1 MKQYT
6 QYIHKDDEW
15 RILGGAQSDN
25 ADWNQNDDTKSDYIK
40 NRTHYI
46 EDSNSFTTTFTDVS
60 FLNQVHYYINDG
72 GVGGESSY
80 APKDGDIITFT
91 INNHTYTEVLK
102 IFGASSEEAVWSND
116 EPFYYIGNPS
126 LFYSDTFFED
136 NKKPYFVYYTGTPG
150 SAKWFFVV
158 NETIINS
165 TGTYNIDFSSLQN
178 QNKQIDK
185 TFLPYQKENNSI
197 VLNNI
202 ETNIASGINSLA
214 EGWNTAATGNAA
226 HAEGYGY
233 NNIPNKNNLWSL
245 DIYTNNPA
253 FILQGDNL
261 NKTLT
266 VIDITDFSYDIPKGS
281 TLLAEWDS
289 ASSSGENSGV
299 RAAAQVFTLGKL
311 KNTFYNSDENYW
323 IYYLEDVPEDVDL
336 SSFSV
341 DFPPTTGA
349 YILGYE
355 QIEYTDRPWAEGNYS
370 HAEGYVTHAKGLGA
384 HAEGNGTAA
393 LGDFSHAEG
402 QSTTASGD
410 YSYAGG
416 KNTTA
421 EYDYQT
427 VIGKFNNNKTDTLF
441 EVGKGT
447 WNNRSNAFE
456 VYLDGRATVGAAP
469 VNNMDVATKKYVD
482 DSLIDELPTFYIS
495 SNSASNPFVVKAN
508 EIGHYVFKPTVNSIY
523 IKMETSGSTNRVINF
538 NELIVF
544 DNNPANGAEF
554 AYCWYPASG
563 GISRVMLIANSSLDG
578 GIGWSGSTAGFGN
591 YALKTYV
598 DDAIAALPE
607 PMIFKGSLGTG
618 GTITSLP
625 TASSENEGFTYK
637 VITAGTY
644 ASQTAKIG
652 DTFISDGTTWI
663 LIPSGDE
670 PSGTVTSITL
680 DATGPIVIDSNAA
693 ITTSGTR
700 TLSHANSGVTAGTY
714 KSVTVDAKGHVTAG
728 SNPTEINSNLV
739 NNTATG
745 SLRTIGCTND
755 YTIGTYSFAEGRGSR
770 AYGEN
775 SHAEGNNSY
784 SVGSNSHAE
793 GAYSYAKGS
802 GAHAEGFGAKYSG
815 ISGTITSIDTTNH
828 QVSVNFGS
836 DLSTIYN
843 STVGGILSDANSY
856 YNVSYRITNVSK
868 NSNDNY
874 TFTTDSVANW
884 QVNTVLYLWLTSSA
898 LGISSHV
905 EGQGCIAWHENT
917 HAEGIGTITGNAS
930 QHVQGKWNAYAQNM
944 ADIVG
949 NGTDAKHRSNAYT
962 LDWDGNGVYA
972 GKVTVGSGPTNN
984 MDVAT
989 KQYVDNAI
997 SSVTPT
1003 LPNASST
1010 VVGGIKVR
1018 YDANTYTLYMTNDG
1032 TDA

>member
-46 EDSNSFTTTFTDVS
+46 EDSSSFTATLTDVS
-60 FLNQVHYYINDG
+60 FSNQVHYYITNE

-80 APKDGDIITFT
+80 APRDGDIITFT

-116 EPFYYIGNPS
+116 RPFYYIGNPS

-136 NKKPYFVYYTGTPG
+136 NKKPYFVYYTGTPD
-150 SAKWFFVV
+150 SPKWFFVV
-158 NETIINS
+158 NETIIS
-165 TGTYNIDFSSLQN
+165 SAGTYNIDFSSLRN

-233 NNIPNKNNLWSL
+233 HNIPNKNNLWSL

-441 EVGKGT
+441 EVGKGRS
-447 WNNRSNAFE
+447 NNPSNAFE
-456 VYLDGRATVGAAP
+456 VHLDGRATVGAAP
-469 VNNMDVATKKYVD
+469 VNNMDVVTKKYVD
-482 DSLIDELPTFYIS
+482 DYIVDRLPTFYIS

-670 PSGTVTSITL
+670 PSGTVTSVTL
-680 DATGPIVIDSNAA
+680 NATSPIVIDNSAA

-714 KSVTVDAKGHVTAG
+714 KSVTVDAKGHVTGGTNPTTLSGYGITDANINNGVITLG
-728 SNPTEINSNLV
+728 SN
-739 NNTATG
+739 
-745 SLRTIGCTND
+745 
-755 YTIGTYSFAEGRGSR
+755 
-770 AYGEN
+770 
-775 SHAEGNNSY
+775 
-784 SVGSNSHAE
+784 
-793 GAYSYAKGS
+793 
-802 GAHAEGFGAKYSG
+802 
-815 ISGTITSIDTTNH
+815 TITPFIGEVSGEGSSQETITN
-828 QVSVNFGS
+828 FI
-836 DLSTIYN
+836 DLSTSQTIADGVVIGSNATNSNNENFEGIIYLDSN
-843 STVGGILSDANSY
+843 ANSA
-856 YNVSYRITNVSK
+856 STSM
-868 NSNDNY
+868 
-874 TFTTDSVANW
+874 
-884 QVNTVLYLWLTSSA
+884 QV
-898 LGISSHV
+898 
-905 EGQGCIAWHENT
+905 
-917 HAEGIGTITGNAS
+917 
-930 QHVQGKWNAYAQNM
+930 GK
-944 ADIVG
+944 VG
-949 NGTDAKHRSNAYT
+949 NTLEGVGKIKLFYNDSSVGTSKINIELNSHTIDMLARDELNLNSGGEINISAI
-962 LDWDGNGVYA
+962 GGVNIHNVA
-972 GKVTVGSGPTNN
+972 TPTNN
-984 MDVAT
+984 TDAAN

-1018 YDANTYTLYMTNDG
+1018 YDADTYTLYMTNDG

>member
-46 EDSNSFTTTFTDVS
+46 EDSNNFTTTFTDVS

-233 NNIPNKNNLWSL
+233 DNIPNKNNIWSL

-266 VIDITDFSYDIPKGS
+266 VIDITDFSHDVPKGS

-289 ASSSGENSGV
+289 ASSSGGNSGV

-323 IYYLEDVPEDVDL
+323 IYYLEDVPKDVDL

-349 YILGYE
+349 YVLGYE

-370 HAEGYVTHAKGLGA
+370 HAEGFVTHAKGLGA

-402 QSTTASGD
+402 QYTAALGNFSHT
-410 YSYAGG
+410 GG
-416 KNTTA
+416 QNTIA
-421 EYDYQT
+421 EYNYQT
-427 VIGKFNNNKTDTLF
+427 VIGKFNDNKSDTLF
-441 EVGKGT
+441 EVGKGRS
-447 WNNRSNAFE
+447 NNLSNAFE
-456 VYLDGRATVGAAP
+456 VHLDGRATVGAAP

-482 DSLIDELPTFYIS
+482 DNFMSGMTILSYGNSTWADFIAAYTTQRVVYCRAS
-495 SNSASNPFVVKAN
+495 SNS
-508 EIGHYVFKPTVNSIY
+508 
-523 IKMETSGSTNRVINF
+523 
-538 NELIVF
+538 
-544 DNNPANGAEF
+544 NPATGTQTRLAFMAYVNNAQDPTEVEF
-554 AYCWYPASG
+554 QYYRS
-563 GISRVMLIANSSLDG
+563 VSSHSETQQGDQVYVYKLNKTT
-578 GIGWSGSTAGFGN
+578 GWSVTTREC
-591 YALKTYV
+591 YTKIV
-598 DDAIAALPE
+598 
-607 PMIFKGSLGTG
+607 G
-618 GTITSLP
+618 GTDIT
-625 TASSENEGFTYK
+625 
-637 VITAGTY
+637 GTW
-644 ASQTAKIG
+644 SN
-652 DTFISDGTTWI
+652 GT
-663 LIPSGDE
+663 L
-670 PSGTVTSITL
+670 TL
-680 DATGPIVIDSNAA
+680 DHD
-693 ITTSGTR
+693 
-700 TLSHANSGVTAGTY
+700 NSGVSAGTY
-714 KSVTVDAKGHVTAG
+714 KSVTVDAKGHVTGG
-728 SNPTEINSNLV
+728 SNPTTLS
-739 NNTATG
+739 G
-745 SLRTIGCTND
+745 
-755 YTIGTYSFAEGRGSR
+755 
-770 AYGEN
+770 YGITD
-775 SHAEGNNSY
+775 
-784 SVGSNSHAE
+784 
-793 GAYSYAKGS
+793 AKI
-802 GAHAEGFGAKYSG
+802 A
-815 ISGTITSIDTTNH
+815 SGTITLGSNTITPLTSSSTLDATKVSGTLPTSTYTDTKNTAGSTNTSS
-828 QVSVNFGS
+828 Q
-836 DLSTIYN
+836 IYLIGATSQAAN
-843 STVGGILSDANSY
+843 PQTYSNSSLYFSSGLHSGVSTVGGSVNSTFSQTSNTTTISEDDSYDRGEFKVEVNSVKLSA
-856 YNVSYRITNVSK
+856 K
-868 NSNDNY
+868 NYDNNK
-874 TFTTDSVANW
+874 TS
-884 QVNTVLYLWLTSSA
+884 TVEVKSGT
-898 LGISSHV
+898 GVTISSGV
-905 EGQGCIAWHENT
+905 GV
-917 HAEGIGTITGNAS
+917 TIN
-930 QHVQGKWNAYAQNM
+930 N
-944 ADIVG
+944 
-949 NGTDAKHRSNAYT
+949 
-962 LDWDGNGVYA
+962 L
-972 GKVTVGSGPTNN
+972 VTPTNN
-984 MDVAT
+984 TDAAN

-1010 VVGGIKVR
+1010 VVGGIKMR
-1018 YDANTYTLYMTNDG
+1018 YDTDTYTLYITNDG